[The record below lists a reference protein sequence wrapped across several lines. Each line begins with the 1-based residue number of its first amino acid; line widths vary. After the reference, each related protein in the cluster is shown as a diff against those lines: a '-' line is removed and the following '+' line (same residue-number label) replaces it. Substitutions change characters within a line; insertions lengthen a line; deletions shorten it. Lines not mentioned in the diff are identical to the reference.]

1 MDDLLTQL
9 RAAAEPTR
17 LRILALAARGS
28 FCVSEYTEILAQS
41 QPSLSRHL
49 RLLCE
54 AGLLLRERE
63 GTNVWFTLPVGPQ
76 GGLIES
82 LLNQLP
88 VEDPLL
94 EADRRAA
101 ARVLAERARAASA
114 QFRQARVGWN
124 EAAALA
130 LPTELVDS
138 AILRLLPARIG
149 LLLDIGT
156 GTGRLLEL
164 TAGRADRSLG
174 IDASRQMLALARV
187 RLSNPKFAH
196 CAVRQADMYN
206 LPLADHSFDTVVLQ
220 MVLHYA
226 EDPASV
232 LREAAR
238 VLSPS
243 GTLLL
248 VELAHHE
255 NSVIATQLAHRWLGF
270 GQDQICG
277 YLAESGLVVHG
288 TITLPARPDVFVITA
303 HPLQMAAGDR
313 METSTAWATT
323 P

>member
-1 MDDLLTQL
+1 MDAILTQL

-49 RLLCE
+49 RLLGE

-63 GTNVWFTLPVGPQ
+63 GTNVWFTLPVGRQ

-82 LLNQLP
+82 LLSALP
-88 VEDPLL
+88 ADDPLL

-114 QFRQARVGWN
+114 HFRQASVGWN
-124 EAAALA
+124 EAAALD
-130 LPTELVDS
+130 LPTDLVDA
-138 AILRLLPARIG
+138 AILRLLPTRIG
-149 LLLDIGT
+149 SLLDIGT
-156 GTGRLLEL
+156 GTARLLEL
-164 TAGRADRSLG
+164 TACRADRSLG

-187 RLSNPKFAH
+187 RLSSQRYAH

-206 LPLADHSFDTVVLQ
+206 LPLADHSFDAVVLQ

-238 VLSPS
+238 VLSPG

-248 VELAHHE
+248 VELAHHA
-255 NSVIATQLAHRWLGF
+255 NDAIATQLAHRWLGF
-270 GQDQICG
+270 GTEDLRG
-277 YLAESGLVVHG
+277 FMAEAGLVASDIV
-288 TITLPARPDVFVITA
+288 TLPAHPDVLVMTA
-303 HPLQMAAGDR
+303 HPLPATAADR
-313 METSTAWATT
+313 MDAAAVWATA